1 MFSGMGGS
9 TASAPAQDNDFA
21 FLGGAPS
28 SSVQPTKQDDLFGG
42 SSSTTKDIFGGSS
55 TAKPA

>member
-9 TASAPAQDNDFA
+9 TASAPAQDSDFA

-28 SSVQPTKQDDLFGG
+28 SAVQPTKQDDLFGG